1 MSGLPTLA
9 IPELWCVDLRAAAP
23 ALHAIEQRV
32 PRLCPGDR
40 ARGSAFSD
48 AAARH
53 EWLATHIALR
63 LLIERAAGPEWRGV
77 SFTRSERGKPHLE
90 AAPLAF
96 SLSHTRGLA
105 LIGMARQGS
114 IGVDIERSRTVH
126 VGEERRAR
134 IEAAGAALAAPPL
147 PAAEDARF
155 LQAWVRLEAYAKAD
169 GGGIGRLLTRLG
181 IFGTGKAV
189 ASQEAGTGD
198 RAAVAAAFVG
208 GEAPSVRDLQ
218 LGQDIYAAAV
228 FAGAPP
234 TSDVAWLPASAKGLE
249 KLIS

>member
-1 MSGLPTLA
+1 MNGLPPLPL
-9 IPELWCVDLRAAAP
+9 PELWCVDLRAAGP
-23 ALHAIEQRV
+23 ALHAMEERV
-32 PRLCPGDR
+32 PRLCPDDV

-48 AAARH
+48 ATARH

-63 LLIERAAGPEWRGV
+63 LLIERAAGPQWRGA
-77 SFTRSERGKPHLE
+77 SFARSERGKPHLE

-105 LIGMARQGS
+105 LIGMAPQGS
-114 IGVDIERSRTVH
+114 IGVDIERARTVH
-126 VGEERRAR
+126 VGGERRAR
-134 IEAAGAALAAPPL
+134 IEAAGAALATPPL

-169 GGGIGRLLTRLG
+169 GCGIGRLLSRLG
-181 IFGTGKAV
+181 IFGAGKTV
-189 ASQEAGTGD
+189 ASEEIGTGG
-198 RAAVAAAFVG
+198 RAGAAAMFVG

-234 TSDVAWLPASAKGLE
+234 TTDVAWLPASTEGLE
-249 KLIS
+249 KLLN